1 MVTLYFDADRLDSP
15 LPLVR
20 EMSKRLAL
28 AFSLAINPAK
38 PLFLDDEDQ
47 VKDLDDWD
55 YLSLEA
61 VVGPKEEHR
70 TGTAQSNE
78 VVLTSANKGDLDSS
92 KLLADPAPTGFSLGT
107 FILSFWMKDL

>member
-1 MVTLYFDADRLDSP
+1 MVILYLDADRLDSP

-38 PLFLDDEDQ
+38 PLLLDDEDQ

-55 YLSLEA
+55 YLSRKA
-61 VVGPKEEHR
+61 VVGPKEEQR

-78 VVLTSANKGDLDSS
+78 VVLASTKGDMDSS
-92 KLLADPAPTGFSLGT
+92 ELPGDLAPTGFNLGW
-107 FILSFWMKDL
+107 FILSSWMRYL

>member
-1 MVTLYFDADRLDSP
+1 MVILYIDADRLDSP

-38 PLFLDDEDQ
+38 PLLLDDEDQ

-55 YLSLEA
+55 YLSLKA
-61 VVGPKEEHR
+61 VVGSKEKHH
-70 TGTAQSNE
+70 TGTVQSNQ
-78 VVLTSANKGDLDSS
+78 VVLASTEGDMDSS
-92 KLLADPAPTGFSLGT
+92 KLLADRAPVTSSLGK
-107 FILSFWMKDL
+107 FILSFWMEDL